1 MAPMK
6 VIVVG
11 ATGTI
16 GGAVVQELEKRHDVV
31 RVGNTHGE
39 FNVDLESPD
48 SIEALF
54 GQIGPFDALVSA
66 AGQAK
71 FAPFDKL
78 TDADFR
84 LGLTNK
90 LLGQINLV
98 RVGLLTI
105 RDGGSFTLTSGVLAQ
120 EPAPGGAAI
129 SPVNA
134 GVEAFARAAAL
145 EMPRRVRINAVSP
158 PFVAETL
165 AKMGRDPAGG
175 LAAERLAKVYAGCV
189 EGKDNGQVIDARKAA
204 R

>member
-1 MAPMK
+1 MK
-6 VIVVG
+6 VVVVG

-16 GGAVVQELEKRHDVV
+16 GSAVVEELEKRHDVV
-31 RVGNTHGE
+31 RVGNTRGE
-39 FNVDLESPD
+39 INVDLASHD

-71 FAPFDKL
+71 FAPLEKL

-84 LGLTNK
+84 LGLSNK

-98 RVGLLTI
+98 RLGLLTV
-105 RDGGSFTLTSGVLAQ
+105 RDGGSFTLTSGVLAH
-120 EPAPGGAAI
+120 EPTPGSAAI

-145 EMPRRVRINAVSP
+145 EMPRGVRINVVSP
-158 PFVAETL
+158 PWVAETL
-165 AKMGRDPAGG
+165 AGMGMDPAGG
-175 LAAERLAKVYAGCV
+175 LSAARLAKVYASCV
-189 EGKDNGQVIDARKAA
+189 EGKGNGEIVDARKAA
-204 R
+204 A